1 MIGPFGK
8 EFGRPVD
15 GMAELI
21 AAFADFVVLVK
32 DAIHGADRAVVDALI
47 EQAGVDFGRRLV
59 GEARR
64 VQQIQHDLLL
74 RTTQRAGRLRSR
86 ATDRRRRGKPGT
98 PALHAGTRD
107 PKRGT
112 GRGGHAA
119 VRSEC
124 HDCLRQGSSPFGASG
139 MPSSSATFF

>member
-1 MIGPFGK
+1 MS
-8 EFGRPVD
+8 
-15 GMAELI
+15 
-21 AAFADFVVLVK
+21 
-32 DAIHGADRAVVDALI
+32 
-47 EQAGVDFGRRLV
+47 
-59 GEARR
+59 
-64 VQQIQHDLLL
+64 
-74 RTTQRAGRLRSR
+74 TSTQRAGRLRSR